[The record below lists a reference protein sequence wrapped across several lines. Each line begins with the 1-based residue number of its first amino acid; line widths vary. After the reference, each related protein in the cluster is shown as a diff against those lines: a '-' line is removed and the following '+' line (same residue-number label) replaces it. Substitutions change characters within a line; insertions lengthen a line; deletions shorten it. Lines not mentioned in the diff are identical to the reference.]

1 MNMAV
6 SGGLV
11 LNSSALLDKFLQGV
25 QSRAFR
31 IAQIATGSSED
42 VLDLVQDAMFKLVE
56 KYSERPEPQWE
67 NLSVERQQRL
77 RRGANRFQQMQPQER
92 ERAKNQQQRFQS
104 LSQQQQRIINQRFQR
119 FNSLS
124 RPQQRRLRNVQR
136 RLQNM
141 PQVERERLREQFEQ
155 QRQRNP
161 RPEQNNGARSSTPE
175 QRIRQV
181 IRQNRNVLRP
191 NRAQSPQ
198 RPNDTRPPNR

>member
-42 VLDLVQDAMFKLVE
+42 ALDLVQDAMFKLVE

-67 NLSVERQQRL
+67 NLSVERQQR
-77 RRGANRFQQMQPQER
+77 
-92 ERAKNQQQRFQS
+92 
-104 LSQQQQRIINQRFQR
+104 
-119 FNSLS
+119 
-124 RPQQRRLRNVQR
+124 RLRNVQR
-136 RLQNM
+136 RFQNM

-181 IRQNRNVLRP
+181 ILQNRNVLRP

-198 RPNDTRPPNR
+198 RPNATRPPNR

>member
-42 VLDLVQDAMFKLVE
+42 ALDLVQDAMFKLVE

-67 NLSVERQQRL
+67 NLSVERQQRP

-92 ERAKNQQQRFQS
+92 EQAKNQQQRFQS

-136 RLQNM
+136 RFQNM
-141 PQVERERLREQFEQ
+141 PKLNEKDFANSLSSSDRENL
-155 QRQRNP
+155 
-161 RPEQNNGARSSTPE
+161 
-175 QRIRQV
+175 
-181 IRQNRNVLRP
+181 
-191 NRAQSPQ
+191 AQSRTTAPAAAPQ
-198 RPNDTRPPNR
+198 SSAFAR